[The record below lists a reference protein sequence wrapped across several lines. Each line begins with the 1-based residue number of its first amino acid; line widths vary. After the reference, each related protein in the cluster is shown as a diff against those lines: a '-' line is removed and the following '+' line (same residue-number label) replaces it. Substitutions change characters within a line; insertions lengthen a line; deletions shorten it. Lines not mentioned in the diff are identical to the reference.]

1 MRLIFFCSFT
11 SMSPKRAGWY
21 LILLFP
27 SLYKKILIYFLEEG
41 SLEVILYCSAESLG
55 SVFLI
60 TFTRTVGRVW
70 PFRACVYLHF
80 LHAAVMYGL
89 QLVQE
94 KVLKYILLMDQFFSV
109 NITFRPRILEEWI
122 VFLYVLDWHL
132 QNRAI
137 RQSCPHG
144 VHSNWAVLNSAVLQW
159 ISHIPEHF
167 AVNSMLFAADSACTG
182 PLGSSSS
189 FWICTLQGK
198 GSQSSLHNGSSTA
211 TISVLYINVLLENIR
226 YSTLDIGIVY

>member
-1 MRLIFFCSFT
+1 MCVF
-11 SMSPKRAGWY
+11 A
-21 LILLFP
+21 FP
-27 SLYKKILIYFLEEG
+27 SCCSDVWTPAGAGKSAQIY
-41 SLEVILYCSAESLG
+41 
-55 SVFLI
+55 
-60 TFTRTVGRVW
+60 
-70 PFRACVYLHF
+70 
-80 LHAAVMYGL
+80 
-89 QLVQE
+89 
-94 KVLKYILLMDQFFSV
+94 LLMDQFFSV

-167 AVNSMLFAADSACTG
+167 AVNSMLFAADSPCTG

-198 GSQSSLHNGSSTA
+198 GSQSEILQCKASLHNGSSTA